1 MQISWK
7 ICIFAYT
14 KTCVMD
20 EQEREYLMENTRRME
35 EWEETP
41 VPPSGRCSDM
51 TPMEMQK
58 LIDLLYKMQERNVAE
73 ISRLMEQLTLALEES
88 KAAREEAKA
97 AREETKAV
105 QKDRDITQEKL
116 DRMMSMFEKL
126 SNGSELKAMQERA
139 EKAEKALADLRAELM
154 SFRGQTYGTKS
165 QKSRKNGDKD
175 DEGDTTSRDAGQEKD
190 DMGGKDTVS
199 ALPSKA
205 TGEDTQGLDTWV
217 ESKYSSKRAYR
228 EGKKHHTLR
237 ADRKCIHP
245 SDKNAIPQGWTLVRE
260 EKKYAYDKMTLIVE
274 HEYTF
279 FIVRDPEGQK
289 HVMYLP
295 KNKGEEKWVQKCGED
310 EKEVQPL
317 APVSDQITDGGGKP
331 VMDCFPGTHA
341 SAGMMAQ
348 LVVDHFVNNIPYY
361 RLERYFSDNGMHV
374 TRQTLINWLYEGGN
388 ALKKLIPLLLD
399 IAVTKDSVINCD
411 ETWCKVRV
419 CGKYAKRY
427 IWCLVNR
434 ELKIVI
440 YFYKEGARSREALKS
455 ILEDREPQALQSDG
469 YNVYLYLDDE
479 LVNTEHLCCMAHA
492 RAKFFYAWQANKEP
506 EAEYILHIVQ
516 DLYKL
521 ETHYEK
527 LRLTPD
533 EIRKM
538 RQGERTTDL
547 MIQIRS
553 VLDSLKSPGH
563 PPVSEMLMKA
573 VDYMDDFWEQ
583 LFAYRNDG
591 RYSIDNT
598 LAERFMRPISGE
610 RKNSLFYGSGVMA
623 NVSAVYRTLIATCR
637 LMKISVT
644 ELINRRR
651 HYFKK
656 LNLSQYF
663 GRVFRMLVAGCDNM
677 ASLLPMNMGLPVNN
691 Y

>member
-217 ESKYSSKRAYR
+217 ESKYRSKRAYR

-348 LVVDHFVNNIPYY
+348 LVVDHF
-361 RLERYFSDNGMHV
+361 
-374 TRQTLINWLYEGGN
+374 
-388 ALKKLIPLLLD
+388 
-399 IAVTKDSVINCD
+399 
-411 ETWCKVRV
+411 
-419 CGKYAKRY
+419 
-427 IWCLVNR
+427 
-434 ELKIVI
+434 
-440 YFYKEGARSREALKS
+440 
-455 ILEDREPQALQSDG
+455 
-469 YNVYLYLDDE
+469 
-479 LVNTEHLCCMAHA
+479 
-492 RAKFFYAWQANKEP
+492 
-506 EAEYILHIVQ
+506 IVQ

-538 RQGERTTDL
+538 RQGERATDL